1 MRKKFVTVAL
11 LGTLIF
17 TSANF
22 VGCKDYDDDINKLQ
36 EQVDALK
43 SISISDLA
51 SQLQSLKD
59 ANGNLSVAN
68 AKMEAAIAEIKTNI
82 DALKEADKTLT
93 SLVNGKVDQATYQ
106 AAINALND
114 KCSDL
119 SNKVAALAAL
129 ETAVNDLKANKADN
143 SAIEELKKAV
153 EKLQTVDADFATR
166 INKLEN
172 TIENMSTVLAGKA
185 DQTTVDAL
193 AKSIEEL
200 KTSVAGIDTKIA
212 NALAPLQAS
221 VTKLQEDLAKKA
233 DAATIAAD
241 IAEMK
246 KDLNAAIDA
255 AKAVAASELARVSSE
270 LSGRIA
276 ALETAKEQMGKQ
288 ITALETNIDALKERI
303 SKLESQPTTDLNE
316 VKESI
321 KANKEAIDGALAT
334 IGSIQGTITGI
345 EDRLD
350 GLGEGSQAVKTYID
364 GAVSSLETSITS
376 QVTSIS
382 NGLESLK
389 SEYEMAVAD
398 FEGRIAALEAIEHV
412 NKDDFETLQSD
423 LATLKTTVGDAE
435 NGLVKQLNDLELKVS
450 GLIEKALE
458 ATGPGSIEDKIAKQI
473 TKALSE
479 SEVIKEA
486 IADAI
491 EDLTH
496 RVENIETDL
505 DAVLERI
512 QSIVF
517 VPQYRDYMGAAI
529 VPVYRIDGKNGTVEM
544 KFRISPVSKVAELVK
559 LGAANP
565 GIFTFYKEDA
575 LQSRA
580 TSETSLVAT
589 EVKAGKE
596 TEEGTIIIKAAVSP
610 TLAATSSSNYY
621 PVALKLSTAKEYG
634 TEEAMESKPVNEI
647 TTEYFYVRVSQIDV
661 DYLQFKSL
669 KDKFAVE
676 GNTLAIN
683 YTQAE
688 DKDVFNFDTDLTLMM
703 YRNELQLESCGFEPA
718 LKVSEVWDAAN
729 KKWLSWGKDDASI
742 RAIEVIK
749 NGVFA
754 LTEHSIK
761 LTKTDVSFMGKE
773 LKVKLADKSLF
784 GVDSEGFELTYKVN
798 DAANI
803 APVDYGTITKV
814 KDEESTETNFVWSVN
829 DVDRG
834 RTYVV
839 DAEKATKLEEVVAGA
854 SLEQIY
860 AAITEA
866 KDEEKVTYQLINAEG
881 EIVAA
886 KALDPTFDVAV
897 DGKNDDLII
906 NVPAGAEYKSYKM
919 VTTYATEYGNIMIKA
934 NLNLSYPGA
943 KLLLNREITQ
953 WSGDAFVLSSGKAT
967 DESALYTIED
977 NLALAYD
984 SPTGVTRKYELV
996 KKENGEYK
1004 VTSVENVSI
1013 SGNILTISDKVNLS
1027 DFWVKVTV
1035 MVEGYVTDCVDYF
1048 HVQATFPILADNK
1061 LTVTRTGADKNKGT
1075 QFDYTPG
1082 GSAADLGTTLSL
1094 KDRFETELVKA
1105 GAVENYAKSVYGMD
1119 DALSYKIKGA
1129 VVDGSTSVSTE
1140 GKFNIENGKFT
1151 TVSGYESTKAVT
1163 VTVEVSVKHK
1173 FGPTSSVTLTVVV
1186 AKTK

>member
-172 TIENMSTVLAGKA
+172 TIENMNTVLAGKA

-212 NALAPLQAS
+212 NALAPIQAS
-221 VTKLQEDLAKKA
+221 VAKLQEDLAKKA

-246 KDLNAAIDA
+246 KELNAAIDA
-255 AKAVAASELARVSSE
+255 AKALAASELAKVSGE
-270 LSGRIA
+270 LAGRIA

-288 ITALETNIDALKERI
+288 ITALETNISALEKRI
-303 SKLESQPTTDLNE
+303 DKLESQPTTDLNE

-321 KANKEAIDGALAT
+321 KANKLAIDGALTT

-350 GLGEGSQAVKTYID
+350 GLGEGAQAVKTYID
-364 GAVSSLETSITS
+364 DAVSSLETSITS
-376 QVTSIS
+376 QVTTIS
-382 NGLESLK
+382 TDLGSLK
-389 SEYEMAVAD
+389 SEYDIAVAD

-412 NKDDFETLQSD
+412 NKDDFEILQTD
-423 LATLKTTVGDAE
+423 LASLKTTVGDAE
-435 NGLVKQLNDLELKVS
+435 SGLVKQLNDLELEVS
-450 GLIEKALE
+450 RLIEEALE

-473 TKALSE
+473 TKALRDSE
-479 SEVIKEA
+479 DIKEA
-486 IADAI
+486 IETAI
-491 EDLTH
+491 EDVMR

-596 TEEGTIIIKAAVSP
+596 TEEGTIIIKAEVSP
-610 TLAATSSSNYY
+610 TLATTSSNNYY

-634 TEEAMESKPVNEI
+634 TEETPNSKPVNEI
-647 TTEYFYVRVSQIDV
+647 TTEYFYVRVSQIDNR
-661 DYLQFKSL
+661 LKLKSL
-669 KDKFAVE
+669 KDGYEVNVE
-676 GNTLAIN
+676 RNTLAIN
-683 YTQAE
+683 YTQVE
-688 DKDVFNFDTDLTLMM
+688 EFNFDTDLTLMTTDKD
-703 YRNELQLESCGFEPA
+703 LQLESCGFEPA

-729 KKWLSWGKDDASI
+729 NKWLSWGKDDASI

-761 LTKTDVSFMGKE
+761 LTNTDVSFMGKE

-839 DAEKATKLEEVVAGA
+839 DAEKASRLDGVVAGA

-860 AAITEA
+860 AAITKA
-866 KDEEKVTYQLINAEG
+866 KDEERVTYQLINAKG
-881 EIVAA
+881 DKVAA
-886 KALDPTFDVAV
+886 KALDPTFDIWV
-897 DGKNDDLII
+897 DGDNDDLII

-919 VTTYATEYGNIMIKA
+919 VTTYATEYGDIMITA

-943 KLLLNREITQ
+943 ALLLNREITQ

-967 DESALYTIED
+967 DESKLYTIED

-984 SPTGVTRKYELV
+984 SPAGVTRKYELV

-1013 SGNILTISDKVNLS
+1013 SGHILTISDKVNLS

-1035 MVEGYVTDCVDYF
+1035 LVEGYVTDCVDYF

-1061 LTVTRTGADKNKGT
+1061 LTVTRTGDDKNKGT

-1082 GSAADLGTTLSL
+1082 GSAADLGATLSL

-1105 GAVENYAKSVYGMD
+1105 GTVENYAKSVYGMD
-1119 DALSYKIKGA
+1119 GELSYKIKSA
-1129 VVDGSTSVSTE
+1129 VVDGSTSVSAE

-1151 TVSGYESTKAVT
+1151 TVLGYESTKAVT

-1173 FGPTSSVTLTVVV
+1173 FGPMSSATLTVVV